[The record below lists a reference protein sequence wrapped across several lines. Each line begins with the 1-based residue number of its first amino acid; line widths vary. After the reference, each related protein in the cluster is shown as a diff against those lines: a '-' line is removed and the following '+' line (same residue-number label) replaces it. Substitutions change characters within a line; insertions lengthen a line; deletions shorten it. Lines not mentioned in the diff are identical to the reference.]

1 MNLTKS
7 TKNFKIFKIIRF
19 EIYLKSTHLKSMHFK
34 YIDLKS
40 KSKFK
45 FKFPNATL
53 ATSKHYM
60 SKEKKCEHVMVEITQ
75 SQRNI

>member
-7 TKNFKIFKIIRF
+7 TKNFKIFKIIQF
-19 EIYLKSTHLKSMHFK
+19 EIYLKSMHFK

-40 KSKFK
+40 KPKFK
-45 FKFPNATL
+45 FKFPNATF

>member
-1 MNLTKS
+1 M
-7 TKNFKIFKIIRF
+7 
-19 EIYLKSTHLKSMHFK
+19 HLK

-53 ATSKHYM
+53 ATSKNYM
-60 SKEKKCEHVMVEITQ
+60 SKEKKKCEHVMVEITQ

>member
-19 EIYLKSTHLKSMHFK
+19 EIYLKSTHFK